1 MGDHRSSVLIVA
13 VAAKRFGE
21 LFDGSPHAT
30 IHKVLVGAPTGE
42 DPPLAAELGWGVD
55 WPAAV
60 DRAL

>member
-1 MGDHRSSVLIVA
+1 MLIVA